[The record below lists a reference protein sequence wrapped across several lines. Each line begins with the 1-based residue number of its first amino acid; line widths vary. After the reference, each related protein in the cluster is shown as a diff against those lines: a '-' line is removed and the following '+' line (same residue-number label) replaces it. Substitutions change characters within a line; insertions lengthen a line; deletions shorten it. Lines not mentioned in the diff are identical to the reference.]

1 MERVQVIGQ
10 DKAEAHLEESW
21 MKTESLQR
29 QKPQETQRWVP
40 KRLVDSSSLDPET
53 PPHAGVTTAQVT
65 WVDLKMSP

>member
-53 PPHAGVTTAQVT
+53 PPHVGVTTAQVT